1 MVWREGCAVSVSTVG
16 RTLTRLRAL
25 GHIVEPPLVRGGLRR
40 WRRGRARPYAQRLA
54 WGYSPQRPA
63 DLIEIDTT
71 PVEVQPGLRRIHF
84 TARDVVC
91 CKDLLAVSPRTTS
104 AAATQMV

>member
-1 MVWREGCAVSVSTVG
+1 LIQAIRERYPRWGEAKSAVMLRREGCAVSVSTVG

-63 DLIEIDTT
+63 I
-71 PVEVQPGLRRIHF
+71 
-84 TARDVVC
+84 
-91 CKDLLAVSPRTTS
+91 
-104 AAATQMV
+104 

>member
-1 MVWREGCAVSVSTVG
+1 MATGPRAAV
-16 RTLTRLRAL
+16 
-25 GHIVEPPLVRGGLRR
+25 
-40 WRRGRARPYAQRLA
+40 
-54 WGYSPQRPA
+54 RPA
-63 DLIEIDTT
+63 ARVGVLAPAPGDLIEIDTT